1 MKLQP
6 LELRPETIQLIREN
20 LKYKPERVRM
30 AVLPFLKEKRCEQN
44 STTSTEKMKV
54 KNVISIE
61 EYKAGRKPTAY

>member
-6 LELRPETIQLIREN
+6 LELRPETIQMIKDS

-30 AVLPFLKEKRCEQN
+30 AVLPLLKEKRCK
-44 STTSTEKMKV
+44 SYTTSTGNMKA

-61 EYKAGRKPTAY
+61 EYKAGKQQTGS